1 MPNLLIKWFQWTKR
15 IEDRNIWRVYV
26 ATLILGL
33 AYGMAISL
41 IALLLDDKGFE
52 KRSIG
57 TLAAWFASGI
67 VALSLPMGSLIQRFT
82 AKVTLTAS
90 FLGYAV
96 TVGVFP
102 FLDSYYAM
110 AVVRFFDGAFSVG
123 IWVSCETILLARS
136 GSKNKAFVMSLYALA
151 IAFGYVGGPWL
162 SRLLTELVSMKAGF
176 VAAGVL
182 STLAAGYT
190 ALKMDRELPSHYTSS
205 HSEPEGR
212 ASKPLADSAQVSGWQ
227 LLWRIKNSCFATF
240 SYGYFQ
246 ASVVLFLPLFLME
259 SKGIAK
265 ELTITIPFYFAGG
278 MLVFINIAARIGDR
292 FGHLFTMRVLG
303 SIGGLMVLGFVF
315 LNSYVLMCTAVAIA
329 GATLASISPV
339 SLALQGVVVERAHYA
354 RATSIYNVFYA
365 AGMLLGPPVSSILF
379 DEHGGAVMLYHLAA
393 LWAAF
398 VVFSLVFYRDDP
410 AAKRLMLA
418 EPRPAPEVE
427 PS

>member
-1 MPNLLIKWFQWTKR
+1 MHWTKR
-15 IEDRNIWRVYV
+15 IEDPNIWRVYY

-41 IALLLDDKGFE
+41 IAILLDDKGFE

-67 VALSLPMGSLIQRFT
+67 VALSLPMGSLIKRFT
-82 AKVTLTAS
+82 AKTTLTAS
-90 FLGYAV
+90 FLGYAL

-102 FLDSYYAM
+102 FLDSYHAM
-110 AVVRFFDGAFSVG
+110 AAVRFFDGAFSVG

-136 GSKNKAFVMSLYALA
+136 GPKSKAFVMSLYALA
-151 IAFGYVGGPWL
+151 IAFGYMGGPWL
-162 SRLLTELVSMKAGF
+162 SRLLTDLVSMEAGF

-182 STLAAGYT
+182 SAIAALYT
-190 ALKMDRELPSHYTSS
+190 ALKMDRELPIHHDASHGAASDAPALGAGRVSS
-205 HSEPEGR
+205 G
-212 ASKPLADSAQVSGWQ
+212 Q
-227 LLWRIKNSCFATF
+227 LLWSIKNSCFATF
-240 SYGYFQ
+240 AYGYFQ

-265 ELTITIPFYFAGG
+265 EQTITIPFYFAGG

-303 SIGGLMVLGFVF
+303 SVGGFMVLGFVF
-315 LNSYVLMCTAVAIA
+315 LDSYVLMCTAVAIA

-339 SLALQGVVVERAHYA
+339 SLALQGVVVERQHYA

-365 AGMLLGPPVSSILF
+365 AGMLLGPPISSILF
-379 DEHGGAVMLYHLAA
+379 DEYGGAAMLYHLAA
-393 LWAAF
+393 LWAGF
-398 VVFSLVFYRDDP
+398 VLFSLVFYRDDP
-410 AAKRLMLA
+410 AARGLTLVQA
-418 EPRPAPEVE
+418 PATHEAVE
-427 PS
+427 PSSAN

>member
-1 MPNLLIKWFQWTKR
+1 MLNTLIKWFQWTKR
-15 IEDRNIWRVYV
+15 IEDRNIWRVYI

-82 AKVTLTAS
+82 AKATLTAS

-96 TVGVFP
+96 TVAVFP
-102 FLDSYYAM
+102 FLDSYYGM

-151 IAFGYVGGPWL
+151 IAFGYMGGPWL
-162 SRLLTELVSMKAGF
+162 SRLLTDLVSMKAGF

-182 STLAAGYT
+182 SAIAAGYT
-190 ALKMDRELPSHYTSS
+190 ALKMDRELPSHYAPS
-205 HSEPEGR
+205 HEGSESGAVNPAGG
-212 ASKPLADSAQVSGWQ
+212 SAQVSSWQ

-303 SIGGLMVLGFVF
+303 TVGGLMVLGFVF

-339 SLALQGVVVERAHYA
+339 SLALQGVVVEREHYA

-379 DEHGGAVMLYHLAA
+379 DKHGGAMMLYHLAA
-393 LWAAF
+393 LWAGF
-398 VVFSLVFYRDDP
+398 VLFSLVFYRDDP
-410 AAKRLMLA
+410 AAKRLVLA
-418 EPRPAPEVE
+418 ESQPAPEVE

>member
-1 MPNLLIKWFQWTKR
+1 MHWTKK
-15 IEDRNIWRVYV
+15 IEDPNIWRVYI

-41 IALLLDDKGFE
+41 IAILLDDKGFE

-67 VALSLPMGSLIQRFT
+67 VALSLPMGSLIKRFT
-82 AKVTLTAS
+82 AKTTLTAS
-90 FLGYAV
+90 FLGYAI

-102 FLDSYYAM
+102 FLDSYHSM
-110 AVVRFFDGAFSVG
+110 AAVRFFDGAFSVG

-136 GSKNKAFVMSLYALA
+136 GPKSKAFVMSLYALA
-151 IAFGYVGGPWL
+151 LAFGYMGGPWL
-162 SRLLTELVSMKAGF
+162 SRLLTDLVSMEAGF
-176 VAAGVL
+176 VVAGILSAIAAL
-182 STLAAGYT
+182 YT
-190 ALKMDRELPSHYTSS
+190 ALKMDRELPTH
-205 HSEPEGR
+205 HEDPER
-212 ASKPLADSAQVSGWQ
+212 APLEAAASGDQVTAGQ

-240 SYGYFQ
+240 AYGYFQ

-265 ELTITIPFYFAGG
+265 EQTITVPFYFAGG
-278 MLVFINIAARIGDR
+278 MLVFINVAARIGDR

-303 SIGGLMVLGFVF
+303 SVGGVMVLGFVF
-315 LNSYVLMCTAVAIA
+315 LNSYALMCTAVAIA

-339 SLALQGVVVERAHYA
+339 SLALQGVVVERQHYA

-365 AGMLLGPPVSSILF
+365 AGMLLGPPISSILF
-379 DEHGGAVMLYHLAA
+379 DQYGGATMLYHLAA

-398 VVFSLVFYRDDP
+398 VVFSVIFYRDDP
-410 AAKRLMLA
+410 AARGIRIA
-418 EPRPAPEVE
+418 HAPTTHEAVE
-427 PS
+427 PSSAN